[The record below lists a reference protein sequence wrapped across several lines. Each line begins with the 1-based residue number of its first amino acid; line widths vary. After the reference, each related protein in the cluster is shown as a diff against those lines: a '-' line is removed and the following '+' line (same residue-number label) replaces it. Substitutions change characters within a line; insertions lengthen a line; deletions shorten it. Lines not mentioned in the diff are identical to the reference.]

1 MSDSMLYVHGARG
14 GKTPFGF
21 NFRRS
26 PVLSVIR
33 RSEENI
39 NEVTSMN
46 FERRRKI
53 RKT

>member
-1 MSDSMLYVHGARG
+1 MSDSMLYVHEARG
-14 GKTPFGF
+14 GF